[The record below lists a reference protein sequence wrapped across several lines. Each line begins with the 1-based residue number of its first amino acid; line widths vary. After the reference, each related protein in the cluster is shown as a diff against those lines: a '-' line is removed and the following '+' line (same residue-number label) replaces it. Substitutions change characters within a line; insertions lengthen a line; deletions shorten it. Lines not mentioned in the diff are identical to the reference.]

1 MKAKTNIL
9 IVEDERIVARDIQ
22 RTLEDLGY
30 DVSAIVASAKEA
42 FEEVENNKPELI
54 LMDIK
59 ISGDI
64 DGVETAR
71 QVRAR
76 YDIPIIFLTALS
88 DEKTLQRAKITEPFG
103 YIYKPAE
110 EKELQATIEMAILRH
125 NMDRELK
132 EREAKY
138 RLLVE
143 NQTDLVIKVDNNG
156 RFLFVSPSYCEM
168 FGKIEEELLGKR
180 FMPLVHE
187 DDQEATSEAMKN
199 LYRPPYTCYVEQRAM
214 TKDGWKWLAWADK
227 AVLEDDGKV
236 VAVVGVG
243 RDISERKRVEEER
256 EKLQAQ
262 LIQSEKMA
270 GIGTLASGVAHEFN
284 NLLQIIRGYAE
295 FAQRTR
301 KIKDL
306 EEALEVVLS
315 TSDKA
320 TKIIRDLLAFSRED
334 VFEKE
339 RCNIT
344 ETIESVL
351 SLTEVHLKKLNIE
364 VEKKYKR
371 IPPVEVNK
379 VEMQQVLLNLVT
391 NARDAML
398 PKGGRLGI
406 MVRQVNKNLEIGFTD
421 TGEGIEKEK
430 LSKIFEPFYTT
441 KGAFGET
448 DRLQGTGLGLSVS
461 YGIMKRH
468 GGTIDVESKRGEGTT
483 FTLRLPVK
491 KGVFKEKRIIKS
503 KRKKSEILNIL
514 VVDDEE
520 EICEVF
526 KKWLSLDGHKVKSVS
541 TGGKAINLVKKEDCD
556 VVFLD
561 ILMPGVAGTE
571 VLERIKEISPHT
583 KVVMITGKLV
593 DRNLL
598 KNLIEKGAS
607 DYLQKP
613 FRIEDV
619 REKIS

>member
-1 MKAKTNIL
+1 KMKAKTNIL

-379 VEMQQVLLNLVT
+379 VEMQQVLLNL
-391 NARDAML
+391 
-398 PKGGRLGI
+398 
-406 MVRQVNKNLEIGFTD
+406 
-421 TGEGIEKEK
+421 
-430 LSKIFEPFYTT
+430 
-441 KGAFGET
+441 
-448 DRLQGTGLGLSVS
+448 
-461 YGIMKRH
+461 
-468 GGTIDVESKRGEGTT
+468 
-483 FTLRLPVK
+483 
-491 KGVFKEKRIIKS
+491 
-503 KRKKSEILNIL
+503 
-514 VVDDEE
+514 
-520 EICEVF
+520 
-526 KKWLSLDGHKVKSVS
+526 
-541 TGGKAINLVKKEDCD
+541 
-556 VVFLD
+556 
-561 ILMPGVAGTE
+561 
-571 VLERIKEISPHT
+571 
-583 KVVMITGKLV
+583 
-593 DRNLL
+593 
-598 KNLIEKGAS
+598 
-607 DYLQKP
+607 
-613 FRIEDV
+613 
-619 REKIS
+619 